1 MRQHVAFFTSGFR
14 DPPARS
20 GRIGRFQERLV
31 DFRPSSLN
39 FSSGKGHESFVRF
52 RGTPGQGQ
60 HDLDGSRPSLRA
72 RFSWRLGVPL
82 GFGTAGPGSR
92 RTDAKD

>member
-1 MRQHVAFFTSGFR
+1 MRQHVAFFT
-14 DPPARS
+14 AVS

-52 RGTPGQGQ
+52 RGTPPGQHQ
-60 HDLDGSRPSLRA
+60 HDLAGLGRITSFLARA
-72 RFSWRLGVPL
+72 FRGV
-82 GFGTAGPGSR
+82 
-92 RTDAKD
+92 